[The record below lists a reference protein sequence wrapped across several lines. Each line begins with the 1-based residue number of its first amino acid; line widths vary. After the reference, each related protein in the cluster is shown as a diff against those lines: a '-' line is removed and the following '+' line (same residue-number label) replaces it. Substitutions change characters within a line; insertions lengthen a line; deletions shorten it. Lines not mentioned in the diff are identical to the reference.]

1 MTVPVPGSNGSH
13 NPESPSVDVA
23 TANGPVVAVRD
34 AEHATWLAAFDLW
47 RDEIDRWREEHA
59 SAVARLR
66 ALQQAVQDHDRC
78 LIDHLESLQRVSDAV
93 TDHERLLEAQAS
105 GAAGEAA
112 EMVAERHQRCGSLF
126 GQLKDA
132 QERIA
137 RHHNAFMSRMQAV
150 EKAAAAPL

>member
-1 MTVPVPGSNGSH
+1 MTVPVPGNNGSH
-13 NPESPSVDVA
+13 SPESSSVDVA

-34 AEHATWLAAFDLW
+34 AEHATWLAALELW

-59 SAVARLR
+59 SAVTRLR
-66 ALQQAVQDHDRC
+66 SLQQAVQDHDRC

-112 EMVAERHQRCGSLF
+112 EMVVERHQRCSSLF